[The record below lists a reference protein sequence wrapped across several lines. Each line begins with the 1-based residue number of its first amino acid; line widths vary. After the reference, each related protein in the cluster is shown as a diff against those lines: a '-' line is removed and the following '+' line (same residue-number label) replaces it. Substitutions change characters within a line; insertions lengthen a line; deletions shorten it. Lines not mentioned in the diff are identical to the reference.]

1 MLLAFTFQI
10 FQTPVNVSK
19 WFLWINAWEWLTSG
33 KVQIPL
39 GKCLRSSF
47 IQESRNPSVIYSCT
61 TSPTSS
67 YFFMKLITQA
77 QLDHHLPT
85 SDSPREKMG
94 NCPCNVLPSSRGERP
109 SWPSVSALSEDA
121 SLGWI
126 LREILFHFSIQFLLK
141 RVFLMSCFSH
151 VIDHLF
157 FLDLL
162 STRHF
167 W

>member
-1 MLLAFTFQI
+1 
-10 FQTPVNVSK
+10 
-19 WFLWINAWEWLTSG
+19 
-33 KVQIPL
+33 
-39 GKCLRSSF
+39 
-47 IQESRNPSVIYSCT
+47 
-61 TSPTSS
+61 
-67 YFFMKLITQA
+67 
-77 QLDHHLPT
+77 
-85 SDSPREKMG
+85 
-94 NCPCNVLPSSRGERP
+94 
-109 SWPSVSALSEDA
+109 
-121 SLGWI
+121 LGWI